1 MEQKDIKL
9 NDQEKTFIRELLRE
23 TRPEFREKFL
33 ELARSEKKEDRDEF
47 MRIRELL
54 LEYVVPKQGELPS
67 ALSALDNGKSENS
80 HQPDEL
86 WALRSGDLRP
96 ERIKHM
102 GFSQR
107 FCEELK
113 KDGLLFK
120 SRDEAEDAS
129 AKARVLSI
137 MNYFG

>member
-1 MEQKDIKL
+1 MEQKDIEVSE
-9 NDQEKTFIRELLRE
+9 QEKTFIRELLRE
-23 TRPEFREKFL
+23 TQPKFREKFL
-33 ELARSEKKEDRDEF
+33 ELAKSERKEDRDEF

-67 ALSALDNGKSENS
+67 NLAHGETQSCRLS
-80 HQPDEL
+80 DEL

-96 ERIKHM
+96 EKIEHM

-107 FCEELK
+107 FCKILEK
-113 KDGLLFK
+113 NGLLFK

-129 AKARVLSI
+129 AKARAVIKSNSRLQS
-137 MNYFG
+137 

>member
-1 MEQKDIKL
+1 MKL
-9 NDQEKTFIRELLRE
+9 TEQEKSYIMELLKE
-23 TRPEFREKFL
+23 TRSEFRDMLL

-67 ALSALDNGKSENS
+67 ELSALDNGKAENS

-96 ERIKHM
+96 ERIEHM

-107 FCEELK
+107 FCEKLK

-120 SRDEAEDAS
+120 SRYEAEDAS
-129 AKARVLSI
+129 AKARVLIYTESKK
-137 MNYFG
+137 NK